1 MPATTT
7 GFSDYLYTK
16 WQKVLVSKG
25 GKERPLL
32 YPRAMRVQDMDVNP
46 YLAVKL
52 SGMGVM
58 QAKAEGQQF
67 PSDAPITG
75 GNFSVT
81 ANPFGQLF
89 SVTYEM
95 WRDDRY
101 GVMDQMWFDM
111 RKSCRYRQEVQAWA
125 GYNNAFSVATGY
137 DATDLCSTSHVDLDG
152 TIQSNRPSPDV
163 VLSTAAIQAGQLNF
177 RLLNDDRSRPAEGEP
192 TRLVYHPT
200 EIPLVRDLIGSSGA
214 VQSANNDMNTLVPD
228 NLYGLP
234 ARYLTRTLDWFL
246 CLPVEESDMIFMWR
260 DRPIA
265 RNFDDPFTMDADF
278 TLYIRVAQF
287 IGDWRWIYGSTT
299 GV

>member
-7 GFSDYLYTK
+7 GFSDYLSTK

-111 RKSCRYRQEVQAWA
+111 RKSCRYRQEVQALRVTTTPSRWRL
-125 GYNNAFSVATGY
+125 ATTRRTC
-137 DATDLCSTSHVDLDG
+137 A
-152 TIQSNRPSPDV
+152 
-163 VLSTAAIQAGQLNF
+163 
-177 RLLNDDRSRPAEGEP
+177 RL
-192 TRLVYHPT
+192 
-200 EIPLVRDLIGSSGA
+200 
-214 VQSANNDMNTLVPD
+214 
-228 NLYGLP
+228 
-234 ARYLTRTLDWFL
+234 RTLTSTVRF
-246 CLPVEESDMIFMWR
+246 R
-260 DRPIA
+260 AIA
-265 RNFDDPFTMDADF
+265 LHRT
-278 TLYIRVAQF
+278 
-287 IGDWRWIYGSTT
+287 WC
-299 GV
+299 